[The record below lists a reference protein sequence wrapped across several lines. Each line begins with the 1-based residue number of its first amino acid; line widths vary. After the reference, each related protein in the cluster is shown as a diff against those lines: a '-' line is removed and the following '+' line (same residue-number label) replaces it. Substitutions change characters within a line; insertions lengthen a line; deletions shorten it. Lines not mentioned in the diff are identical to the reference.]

1 MDSFLYT
8 LLAVPVYAACTF
20 ATRVVPFALFGRK
33 RAMPPAV
40 RRLAMKLPAAI
51 IAVLVVYCLKDAA
64 WLTAPHGAPELLAI
78 AVVVLLHRWRGNVLL
93 SIAGGTAVYMLLV
106 QTVFAAGL

>member
-8 LLAVPVYAACTF
+8 LLAVPVCAACTF

-51 IAVLVVYCLKDAA
+51 IAVLVVYCLKSLPGSDATNA
-64 WLTAPHGAPELLAI
+64 AVTLVSSA
-78 AVVVLLHRWRGNVLL
+78 AVVVLHLWEKNTLL
-93 SIAGGTAVYMLLV
+93 SIAGGTLLYMALLR
-106 QTVFAAGL
+106 LI